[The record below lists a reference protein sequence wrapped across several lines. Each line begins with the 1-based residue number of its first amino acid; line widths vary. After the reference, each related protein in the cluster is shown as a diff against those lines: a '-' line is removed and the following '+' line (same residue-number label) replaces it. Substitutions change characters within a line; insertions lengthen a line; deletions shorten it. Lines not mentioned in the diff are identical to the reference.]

1 MSEFEKQPDASAPEQ
16 NATPAEP
23 IAVPVPPKGGI
34 NGRLIA
40 ELAVLAVAVIA
51 LCVVGEVK
59 KPEWWMLLRA
69 SLGSTGMQYTLGEYY
84 ANPDNPKQNLKK
96 AEKWLKKAAER
107 GNSQAA
113 FKLTE
118 IVRSDKDKMHWLTR
132 SAEMGVAEAQYLLGQ
147 DLARNG
153 KLEEAVKW
161 YEKAAAQNLPRAQH
175 VLAGC
180 YRRGE
185 GVKADP
191 AKAKEWYQKAVAQ
204 GYGPSEV
211 MLEEMA
217 AEKK

>member
-107 GNSQAA
+107 GNHKAGNHKKKSNQDYVKKNGFHALYA
-113 FKLTE
+113 VQQGGEKRRLFSLLFKINMLY
-118 IVRSDKDKMHWLTR
+118 IQK
-132 SAEMGVAEAQYLLGQ
+132 LL
-147 DLARNG
+147 RNESFS
-153 KLEEAVKW
+153 KSFCL
-161 YEKAAAQNLPRAQH
+161 
-175 VLAGC
+175 
-180 YRRGE
+180 
-185 GVKADP
+185 
-191 AKAKEWYQKAVAQ
+191 
-204 GYGPSEV
+204 
-211 MLEEMA
+211 
-217 AEKK
+217 